1 MFKYLWI
8 LILGLLA
15 ASFIAYTVYAV
26 KDCLENHVFADWGE
40 FFSTFDDEHG
50 ILLSLWIVI
59 FTVAIL
65 SLFAVSL
72 YAYFNSKD

>member
-26 KDCLENHVFADWGE
+26 KDCLENHVFAEWIE
-40 FFSTFDDEHG
+40 FLATFDDEHG
-50 ILLSLWIVI
+50 ILVVLWGGIIGYLTFSVVLRKP
-59 FTVAIL
+59 TTEL
-65 SLFAVSL
+65 
-72 YAYFNSKD
+72 